1 MKLQKTFRA
10 IVLKPFMICGE
21 VAEPGEEVELLGNE
35 YQSLLFNKKI
45 RALTEKELEGSDP
58 DDDPEDDKKG
68 KK

>member
-21 VAEPGEEVELLGNE
+21 VAAPGEEVELLSTE

-45 RALTEKELEGSDP
+45 RELTEKELEGNDP
-58 DDDPEDDKKG
+58 DDETKG